1 MNTDPKKLRIYVDT
15 IKYGFEQTMIKHPR
29 FSSKLVSL
37 LSSIIK
43 FCWALFWIIRFINV
57 TFEFGGKV
65 FDATNSTKPIGW
77 VQTDLQVHEH
87 IIVLDLDPNMDSL
100 DQFVEDYTSHISKT
114 PMDVS
119 KPLWEFHVL
128 NAKTL
133 NSISIGA

>member
-65 FDATNSTKPIGW
+65 FDAMDSKMPIGW
-77 VQTDLQVHEH
+77 VRTDVQVHEH
-87 IIVLDLDPNMDSL
+87 IIVSEFDPNMDSS
-100 DQFVEDYTSHISKT
+100 DQFVEDYTSNISKT
-114 PMDVS
+114 LMDLS

-128 NAKTL
+128 NVKTL
-133 NSISIGA
+133 NAISIGA